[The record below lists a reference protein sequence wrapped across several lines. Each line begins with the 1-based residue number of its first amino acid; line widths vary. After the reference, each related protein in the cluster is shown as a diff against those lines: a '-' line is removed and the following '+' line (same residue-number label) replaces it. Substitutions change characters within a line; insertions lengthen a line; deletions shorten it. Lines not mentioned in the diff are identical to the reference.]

1 MSTFGEKVVLVTGG
15 TRGIGRAC
23 ALQFAKLG
31 AKVAICG
38 RDEAAAKE
46 TAKSIQEQTQ
56 GIVEGYKAHVADPKS
71 VDKLFENLTD
81 SLGPISILVN
91 NAGITR
97 DGLLMRMKD
106 DDWNEVIET
115 NLTGAFNCC
124 RAASR
129 TMLKRRYGRIITIS
143 SIVALRGQSGQSNY
157 AAAKAG
163 LIGFSKSLAKEFAT
177 RTVTVNIVAPGFI
190 KTDMTKHL
198 TDDVR
203 KNLLEQIPF
212 GREGEPTD
220 VAEAVVFLASDA
232 ASYITGQILFVD
244 GGAGI

>member
-38 RDEAAAKE
+38 RDEDATQEA
-46 TAKSIQEQTQ
+46 AKSIQQESG
-56 GIVEGYKAHVADPKS
+56 GIVKGYQAHVADTKS
-71 VDKLFENLTD
+71 VDKLFEDLTE
-81 SLGPISILVN
+81 SLGEISILVN

-129 TMLKRRYGRIITIS
+129 TMLKLRYGRIVTIS
-143 SIVALRGQSGQSNY
+143 SLVGLRGQSGQSNY

-163 LIGFSKSLAKEFAT
+163 LIGFSKSLAKEFAS
-177 RTVTVNIVAPGFI
+177 RSVTVNVVAPGFI
-190 KTDMTKHL
+190 KTDMTKDL
-198 TDDVR
+198 ADDIR
-203 KNLLEQIPF
+203 KSLLLQVPF
-212 GREGEPTD
+212 GREGEPGE

-232 ASYITGQILFVD
+232 AAYITGQILLVD